1 MKTAVEY
8 TSWPLSESLTRKVVS
23 YLNVYRMVITLLLAV
38 AFFSGLMEL
47 GGNTGRPLSPNPA
60 ISAILIAYLLFA
72 AFHLFSARRRG
83 ANCYRLAAYSLVTD
97 IAFLSLLV
105 IALGGAEGGIGI
117 LLVFTSGV
125 AAVLLPLRL
134 ALLLASVASLAMV
147 GTTLWRFSAGTGSV
161 QALVQAALY
170 SITAMGSAVI
180 ANQLAYWARD
190 FRLIAERRKATLTE
204 LEQANELIIRR
215 MRTGVIAVDENNQ
228 IRVMNES
235 AWFLMGSPPV
245 RQRTLRSLSP
255 RLENALAD
263 WRRNTAADPKPVILE
278 PSQAQVL
285 PSFVSLPGE
294 YGLGALIFL
303 NDNNVVARRAVEL
316 SVNSLAKLSGSIA
329 HEIRN
334 PLAALNHASQ
344 LLEESPQ
351 IRLPEMRLIHI
362 IQNHARRMNGIV
374 ENILQLSRRE
384 QSRPELVPLHK
395 FLPEFANEFE
405 TSQVNRALDF
415 QYAIDPQ
422 ETYVLYDK
430 SQLSQC
436 LWKLLDNAVDHAS
449 KDKSIPRVRLVLARD
464 EESGFCVITVADNGP
479 GISKAQLGKIF
490 EPFYTT
496 RKEGSGLGL
505 YIARQLCEANQAELT
520 VDSEPGEGAFFHIRL
535 ALARATPQS
544 AATQAPGTVPGA

>member
-1 MKTAVEY
+1 MNKSADY
-8 TSWPLSESLTRKVVS
+8 SAFPLSESLTRRVVN
-23 YLNVYRMVITLLLAV
+23 YLNIYRLIIVLLLA
-38 AFFSGLMEL
+38 AALFGGLLETP
-47 GGNTGRPLSPNPA
+47 GDIGFP
-60 ISAILIAYLLFA
+60 IAARSTLMLYLLMA
-72 AFHLFSARRRG
+72 ALLAFSARRDTSG
-83 ANCYRLAAYSLVTD
+83 IFRLATWSLTLD
-97 IAFLSLLV
+97 TLFLGLLV
-105 IALGGAEGGIGI
+105 VTLTGTDGGIGI
-117 LLVFTSGV
+117 LLVFTSSL
-125 AAVLLPLRL
+125 AAVLLPLRI
-134 ALLLASVASLAMV
+134 ALLLASIASLTMI
-147 GTTLWRFSAGTGSV
+147 GTALWFYDPLTTSAESV
-161 QALVQAALY
+161 LQAGLY
-170 SITAMGSAVI
+170 GVTAMIAAVI
-180 ANQLAYWARD
+180 ANRIAFWARD
-190 FRLIAERRKATLTE
+190 YRLIAQRQKETLTE
-204 LEQANELIIRR
+204 LEQVNELIIRR
-215 MRTGVIAVDENNQ
+215 MKTGVIAVDEDHR

-245 RQRTLRSLSP
+245 RQQSLKSLSP
-255 RLENALAD
+255 RLDHALLSWEAD
-263 WRRNTAADPKPVILE
+263 TTSDPRPLALE

-285 PSFVSLPGE
+285 PNFVALPGE
-294 YGLGALIFL
+294 SGIGAMIFL

-351 IRLPEMRLIHI
+351 IRLPEMRLINI

-384 QSRPELVPLHK
+384 QSRPELVPLHV
-395 FLPEFANEFE
+395 FLPEFANEFQ
-405 TSQVNRALDF
+405 TSQVNRQLDF
-415 QYAIDPQ
+415 QAAVDPE

-449 KDKSIPRVRLVLARD
+449 RDKSIPKVRLALSRD
-464 EESGFCVITVADNGP
+464 TESGYCVITVADNGP
-479 GISKAQLGKIF
+479 GINKAQLSKIF

-505 YIARQLCEANQAELT
+505 YIAKQLCEANQAELT

-535 ALARATPQS
+535 ALARAT
-544 AATQAPGTVPGA
+544 AHVD

>member
-1 MKTAVEY
+1 
-8 TSWPLSESLTRKVVS
+8 
-23 YLNVYRMVITLLLAV
+23 MVIAALLGVAHFGGLTESAV
-38 AFFSGLMEL
+38 DAGSHQAFANAVLL
-47 GGNTGRPLSPNPA
+47 C
-60 ISAILIAYLLFA
+60 YLLFA
-72 AFHLFSARRRG
+72 AFHLFSARRPS
-83 ANCYRLAAYSLVTD
+83 ANYHQLATYSLITD
-97 IAFLSLLV
+97 ITFLSLLV
-105 IALGGAEGGIGI
+105 IAYGGVGGGIGI

-125 AAVLLPLRL
+125 AAVLLPLRR
-134 ALLLASVASLAMV
+134 ALLLASIASLTMIGTSLWHYIAGDAAADSLIQAGLFGVTAMV
-147 GTTLWRFSAGTGSV
+147 
-161 QALVQAALY
+161 
-170 SITAMGSAVI
+170 SAVM
-180 ANQLAYWARD
+180 ANRLAYWARD
-190 FRLIAERRKATLTE
+190 FRLIAEKRKATLTE
-204 LEQANELIIRR
+204 LEQVNELIIRR
-215 MRTGVIAVDENNQ
+215 MRTGVIAVDEANTV
-228 IRVMNES
+228 RVMNES
-235 AWFLMGSPPV
+235 AWFLMGSPSV
-245 RQRTLRSLSP
+245 RQRSLRSLSP
-255 RLENALAD
+255 RLEQALAD
-263 WRRNTAADPKPVILE
+263 WKKQPTVEPKPVILE
-278 PSQAQVL
+278 PSQAQIL
-285 PSFVSLPGE
+285 PGFVSLPSDT
-294 YGLGALIFL
+294 GLGAMIFL
-303 NDNNVVARRAVEL
+303 NDNNVVARRAIEL

-384 QSRPELVPLHK
+384 QSRPELVPLHV

-405 TSQVNRALDF
+405 TSQTNRALDF
-415 QYAIDPQ
+415 QSAIDTE

-449 KDKSIPRVRLVLARD
+449 RDKPDPKVRLALTRD
-464 EESGFCVITVADNGP
+464 PEAGFCIITVADNGP
-479 GISKAQLGKIF
+479 GISKAQLSKIF

-535 ALARATPQS
+535 ALARSGAGQGQQKP
-544 AATQAPGTVPGA
+544 TVAHG